1 MPTIFERIAA
11 GEIPCHKVWEDE
23 QHLAFLD
30 ISPRAPGHTLVIPKR
45 ASDYLFAMDG
55 AEYAAL
61 WGAARTVADKLK
73 TRLGCARVV
82 VWVYG
87 FEVPHVHVHLLPL
100 NSLDDVPL
108 PPVDES
114 ARAGLADMAKRLASG
129 E

>member
-11 GEIPCHKVWEDE
+11 GEIPCHKVWEDDR
-23 QHLAFLD
+23 HLAFLD

-45 ASDYLFAMDG
+45 ASDYLFTMPE

-61 WGAARTVADKLK
+61 WAAARTVAAKLK
-73 TRLGCARVV
+73 SVLGCARVV

-100 NSLDDVPL
+100 NSLEDIPL
-108 PPVDES
+108 PPVDE
-114 ARAGLADMAKRLASG
+114 AAKAGINEMAKRLG
-129 E
+129 M